1 MNTEYYLSRFSG
13 EMIDGKVDKMPK
25 SNPRSDSLIVINKDG
40 RSGGYLA
47 LSDIDPW
54 KFVDSALS
62 VTSENTVENSAI
74 TKALS
79 EKIQYPKVD
88 GVNGWCLFR
97 DKNGITWKEMV
108 PGDFEQGDSAYDIW
122 LRAPHQGTK
131 IDFLNSLIGVAGERG
146 AIGAKGE
153 TGAQGA
159 KGETGAQGS
168 KGATGAQGAKGATG
182 ATGDRGSQGASGRQ
196 GETGDT
202 GAEGPKGDTGTEGPK
217 GNTGA
222 EGPKGNTGA
231 EGQKGAMGATGPKG
245 DKGPRGRPGE
255 NGRSWF
261 WIGGYGGAPISYEI
275 YSTISEAIK
284 FTVTD
289 GNGEEVPK
297 SVSMQ
302 ITDVM

>member
-25 SNPRSDSLIVINKDG
+25 SNPRSDSLIVISKDG

-62 VTSENTVENSAI
+62 VTSENTVENSVI

-97 DKNGITWKEMV
+97 DKNGIMWKEMT

-146 AIGAKGE
+146 AIGGKGA

-222 EGPKGNTGA
+222 TGPTGPKGEDG
-231 EGQKGAMGATGPKG
+231 EKGSPGPPGSKG
-245 DKGPRGRPGE
+245 DKGPTGPTGDAGLDYPWGRGWSSNPLRRDGE
-255 NGRSWF
+255 WSQT
-261 WIGGYGGAPISYEI
+261 ITGALV
-275 YSTISEAIK
+275 
-284 FTVTD
+284 FVV
-289 GNGEEVPK
+289 NGEEIGVD
-297 SVSMQ
+297 ME
-302 ITDVM
+302 ITNDMNP

>member
-62 VTSENTVENSAI
+62 ATSDNTVENSAI

-97 DKNGITWKEMV
+97 DKNGIAWKEMV

-131 IDFLNSLIGVAGERG
+131 IDFLNSLIGIAGERG
-146 AIGAKGE
+146 AIGGKGA

-202 GAEGPKGDTGTEGPK
+202 GAEGPKGPTGDSPK

-231 EGQKGAMGATGPKG
+231 EGPKG
-245 DKGPRGRPGE
+245 SRGDQGPMGPQGAQGNPGAWGWE
-255 NGRSWF
+255 S
-261 WIGGYGGAPISYEI
+261 GYGGSSPSKGPDFLYEPIESAVMFQMLNDSGETEGVKI
-275 YSTISEAIK
+275 TMSITGNTI
-284 FTVTD
+284 
-289 GNGEEVPK
+289 
-297 SVSMQ
+297 
-302 ITDVM
+302 

>member
-62 VTSENTVENSAI
+62 ATSENTVENSAI

-146 AIGAKGE
+146 AIGEKGA
-153 TGAQGA
+153 TGVQGT
-159 KGETGAQGS
+159 KGATGAQGS

-202 GAEGPKGDTGTEGPK
+202 GAEGPKGDTGADGPK

-222 EGPKGNTGA
+222 TGPTGPKGKDG
-231 EGQKGAMGATGPKG
+231 EKGSPGPPGSKG
-245 DKGPRGRPGE
+245 DKGPTGPTGDAGLDYPWGGGWSSNPLRRDGE
-255 NGRSWF
+255 WNQT
-261 WIGGYGGAPISYEI
+261 ITGALV
-275 YSTISEAIK
+275 
-284 FTVTD
+284 FVV
-289 GNGEEVPK
+289 NGEEIGVD
-297 SVSMQ
+297 ME
-302 ITDVM
+302 ITNDMNP